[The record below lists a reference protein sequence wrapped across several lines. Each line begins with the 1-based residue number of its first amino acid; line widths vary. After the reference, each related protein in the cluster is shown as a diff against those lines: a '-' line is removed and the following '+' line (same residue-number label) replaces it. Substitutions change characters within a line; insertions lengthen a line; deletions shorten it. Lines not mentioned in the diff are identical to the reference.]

1 MFHEKRVRAVYIFWH
16 GGEICDTQI
25 ETGGFCVLKDEF
37 MTQVE
42 VGGRTKVEDKQCKFL
57 MDLDCLE
64 LEFLPQNIHFTTTF
78 KNQTWSGTCSLY
90 SPFHCYIKSKCFR

>member
-1 MFHEKRVRAVYIFWH
+1 MVVRFVIHRYV
-16 GGEICDTQI
+16 

-64 LEFLPQNIHFTTTF
+64 LEFLPQNIHFYNHF
-78 KNQTWSGTCSLY
+78 
-90 SPFHCYIKSKCFR
+90 